1 MKTEIRTVLV
11 GIERAWGGER
21 NIGNFNV
28 DEISCLEN
36 LLETGDV
43 IIKKENGNT
52 WASLTTQGRD
62 LLFRLNSE
70 RDVVKWL

>member
-1 MKTEIRTVLV
+1 MKTEIRKVLV
-11 GIERAWGGER
+11 GIERAWRGER

-43 IIKKENGNT
+43 IVKKENGNI
-52 WASLTTQGRD
+52 WACLTAQGRD
-62 LLFRLNSE
+62 LLFRLNNE
-70 RDVVKWL
+70 QDVVKWL